1 MRRSGS
7 VAADDHIIYRAE
19 RLMADYIGCIDD
31 DALERW
37 PLFFTEDGL
46 YRIISR
52 ENYRRGLPASFFYCR
67 GQGMMQDRIMS
78 LRRANIYEP
87 HVYRHLVSG
96 TRLVGE
102 EPAGGW
108 RLHTNFQVIRTMHT
122 GEMTVFAVGFF
133 DDVLV
138 ERDETWMFQEKTVV
152 CDSARIDTLLVIPI

>member
-1 MRRSGS
+1 M
-7 VAADDHIIYRAE
+7 APNDLIIYRAE
-19 RLMADYIGCIDD
+19 RLMAEYIGCIDD

-37 PLFFTEDGL
+37 PLFFTADGL
-46 YRIISR
+46 YRIMSR
-52 ENYRRGLPASFFYCR
+52 DNYTRGLPAAFFYCR

-96 TRLVGE
+96 TRLIGE
-102 EPAGGW
+102 EAAGSW

-122 GEMTVFAVGFF
+122 GEMAVFAVGFF
-133 DDVLV
+133 DDILV
-138 ERDETWMFQEKTVV
+138 ERDSTWVFQEKTVV